1 MTAYASRSLMLSALL
16 HGIILAVVFFF
27 LMPARQE
34 QAKLAPV
41 FVMLPDAASS
51 WPHAPDTTPTSLKPV
66 IFTPPV
72 VPVHVPTPLVE
83 KTETTPETAAPP
95 VHTPP
100 ARRPTATAPAKPE
113 PVIAPSSASTHTTI
127 AEFRKQHA
135 VSPTQPPARRPTQ
148 ARPTLINMDTVLT
161 SPNTSSA
168 TPSAATVADAHE
180 ADAYLSRLLAKL
192 RAAHQKPAGLDAGLR
207 VRVEFSFRADG
218 SLTGVRLLESSGDQE
233 FDESVL
239 AAFRKVTGLGVP
251 PKALGQTNR
260 VTFRT
265 DAEG

>member
-16 HGIILAVVFFF
+16 HGIILAVVFFL

-41 FVMLPDAASS
+41 CVMLPDAASS
-51 WPHAPDTTPTSLKPV
+51 WPHAPDTTPALKPV

-72 VPVHVPTPLVE
+72 VPVHVPPPLVE
-83 KTETTPETAAPP
+83 ETAAAPEAVAPP
-95 VHTPP
+95 VRTPP
-100 ARRPTATAPAKPE
+100 ARRPTATVPAKSE
-113 PVIAPSSASTHTTI
+113 SAPSHTTI
-127 AEFRKQHA
+127 EEFRKQHA
-135 VSPTQPPARRPTQ
+135 VAPTQPPARHPTQ
-148 ARPTLINMDTVLT
+148 SKPALINMDTVLA
-161 SPNTSSA
+161 SPNASSA
-168 TPSAATVADAHE
+168 TPSSATVSDVHE

-239 AAFRKVTGLGVP
+239 LAFRKVSGLGVP